1 MEDRITELRKNT
13 EKAQNYFSKKL
24 AFTIG
29 PIELKYLMDEGKVK
43 IIDARRREDY
53 DIGHIPTAISIPKDE
68 IDKNFD
74 NISKDD
80 INVVYGYNQQCHAAY
95 KAALTLAEYGYSAV
109 VLEGG
114 FKVWMEDFRFAS
126 VSEK

>member
-53 DIGHIPTAISIPKDE
+53 DIGHS
-68 IDKNFD
+68 NG
-74 NISKDD
+74 NLNS
-80 INVVYGYNQQCHAAY
+80 
-95 KAALTLAEYGYSAV
+95 
-109 VLEGG
+109 
-114 FKVWMEDFRFAS
+114 
-126 VSEK
+126 